1 MNMRTYD
8 IRKLERTLEE
18 HGVDLDT
25 RTAIVEASIHHNHV
39 QLPQKFEDT
48 LKKIPVASLKTS
60 QLSQS

>member
-1 MNMRTYD
+1 MAKILTLEMNMRTYD

-39 QLPQKFEDT
+39 
-48 LKKIPVASLKTS
+48 
-60 QLSQS
+60 